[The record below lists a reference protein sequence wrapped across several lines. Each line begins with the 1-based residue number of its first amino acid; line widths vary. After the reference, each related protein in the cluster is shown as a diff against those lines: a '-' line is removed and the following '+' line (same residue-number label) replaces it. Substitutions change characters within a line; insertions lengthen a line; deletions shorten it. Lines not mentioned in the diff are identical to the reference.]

1 MLMSLSLWDSMT
13 KYRQRVNSPT
23 NDTNV
28 IRGPT
33 KFSIPLSN
41 ILGVTI
47 YSTIAHTASDV
58 QGAYKLSEDFVMP

>member
-1 MLMSLSLWDSMT
+1 MT

-33 KFSIPLSN
+33 KFSIPFSN
-41 ILGVTI
+41 ILGVPVHKH
-47 YSTIAHTASDV
+47 STIAHTASGV
-58 QGAYKLSEDFVMP
+58 LYGFQRAEYCNGIFI